1 LPTSN
6 FLANLPLSSF
16 SSARLLVRHGVVD
29 RGVPRCQGLNGSS
42 DVEGR
47 GELAL
52 DSQNVDLGQGETLKV
67 AVVASLVAL

>member
-1 LPTSN
+1 
-6 FLANLPLSSF
+6 
-16 SSARLLVRHGVVD
+16 
-29 RGVPRCQGLNGSS
+29 LNGSS

>member
-1 LPTSN
+1 
-6 FLANLPLSSF
+6 
-16 SSARLLVRHGVVD
+16 LLVRHGVVD